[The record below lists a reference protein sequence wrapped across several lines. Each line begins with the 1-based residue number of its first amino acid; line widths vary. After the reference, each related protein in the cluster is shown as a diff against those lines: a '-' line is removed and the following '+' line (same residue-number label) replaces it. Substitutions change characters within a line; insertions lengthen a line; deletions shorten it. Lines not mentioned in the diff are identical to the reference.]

1 MSEQRTK
8 FEQAVAKA
16 DWTEAF
22 LRLNGLNMQEMLDA
36 LAALPK
42 ATLDKLIERRF
53 TFKMAD
59 CMARME
65 YAWTVVKNRELPL
78 VAPGDLVQT
87 GQVETAARFLKKTST
102 RGQITLNLIVFTDVI
117 VTNRTLFPELKLKAE
132 QILAAQGNSF
142 KLDVTVHPSDI
153 KYSELIYLQPQI
165 EEMVELAKKATT
177 IPSTRLIVLL
187 VRLKANMDTHGL
199 ATKVNGQRVV
209 VIDTDTPNPDRAT
222 LLHEIG
228 HCAELPH
235 AGEAPAGKPS
245 PVDVGDQTNVMA
257 LAKANVTRSKLTVT
271 QGEFL
276 AKAFFATK

>member
-102 RGQITLNLIVFTDVI
+102 RNQITLNLIVFTDAI

-142 KLDVTVHPSDI
+142 KLDVTVHPTDI
-153 KYSELIYLQPQI
+153 KYSEVIYLQSQI
-165 EEMVELAKKATT
+165 EEMVELAKNATT
-177 IPSTRLIVLL
+177 VPNNRLLVLL
-187 VRLKANMDTHGL
+187 VRVSSKIGIHGL
-199 ATKVNGQRVV
+199 AAKVNGQRAVI
-209 VIDTDTPNPDRAT
+209 IDTDTPNPDRAT

-228 HCAELPH
+228 HCAGLPH

-257 LAKANVTRSKLTVT
+257 ETKANVTRSKLTVT

-276 AKAFFATK
+276 AKAYFATK

>member
-1 MSEQRTK
+1 MSLQRTK
-8 FEQAVAKA
+8 FEQAVAKG

-22 LRLNGLNMQEMLDA
+22 LRLNGLNMEEMLDA

-53 TFKMAD
+53 TFKMGES
-59 CMARME
+59 MARME
-65 YAWTVVKNRELPL
+65 YAWSVVKNRELPL

-87 GQVETAARFLKKTST
+87 GQVETAARFLKKASS
-102 RGQITLNLIVFTDVI
+102 RSQITLNLIVFTDAI
-117 VTNRTLFPELKLKAE
+117 VTNRTLFPELRQKAE
-132 QILAAQGNSF
+132 QILAAQGNNF
-142 KLDVTVHPSDI
+142 KLDVTVHPTDI
-153 KYSELIYLQPQI
+153 KYSEVVYLQPQI
-165 EEMVELAKKATT
+165 DEMVELAKNATT
-177 IPSTRLIVLL
+177 VPNNRLMVLL
-187 VRLKANMDTHGL
+187 VRVSPKVSIHGL
-199 ATKVNGQRVV
+199 AAKVNGQRAVI
-209 VIDTDTPNPDRAT
+209 IDTDTPNPDRAT

-228 HCAELPH
+228 HCAGLPH

-257 LAKANVTRSKLTVT
+257 EAKANVTRNKLTVT